1 MPSAM
6 AAEASSSSSIAPPSE
21 SSTVS
26 PYQGSTSSPR
36 AGPSTT
42 TSVSS
47 PRHQL
52 FPPLAPPAAP
62 STTSTSAS
70 ALQPTLPSAEQQ
82 QHVAE
87 ARSAVVASISNL
99 LDSELQSRA
108 TVLHSNA
115 AALDKQE
122 RDVVRATD
130 GLRREN
136 DKLAKFSAE
145 GARRV
150 KELGNVQYWAE
161 VLEREF
167 LVLEETMRLVRR
179 GSASSGS
186 GSWSGSGTMSWSG
199 SEVGDDEDDAGKGHG
214 GAKVARDPGGQGARL
229 HGKEG
234 APEGDHDVK
243 MDEDTEQGGA
253 RLHGRDVDKGKRRD
267 VGEAADPDA
276 MQLDSSDTSA
286 SAAEL
291 DSSHTRGSDTTSLST
306 TV

>member
-1 MPSAM
+1 
-6 AAEASSSSSIAPPSE
+6 
-21 SSTVS
+21 
-26 PYQGSTSSPR
+26 
-36 AGPSTT
+36 
-42 TSVSS
+42 
-47 PRHQL
+47 
-52 FPPLAPPAAP
+52 
-62 STTSTSAS
+62 
-70 ALQPTLPSAEQQ
+70 
-82 QHVAE
+82 VAE

-115 AALDKQE
+115 AALNKQE

-179 GSASSGS
+179 GSCASCGS
-186 GSWSGSGTMSWSG
+186 GSWSGSGTASWSG

-214 GAKVARDPGGQGARL
+214 GAKVAKDPGGQGARL
-229 HGKEG
+229 HDKNGG
-234 APEGDHDVK
+234 VDADVDVK
-243 MDEDTEQGGA
+243 MDEDIEQGGA
-253 RLHGRDVDKGKRRD
+253 RLDDRDVGKGKGRDVGT
-267 VGEAADPDA
+267 DPDA
-276 MQLDSSDTSA
+276 MQLDSSST

-291 DSSHTRGSDTTSLST
+291 DSSNARGSETSLST

>member
-1 MPSAM
+1 M
-6 AAEASSSSSIAPPSE
+6 ATGASSSSSIAPPSE

-26 PYQGSTSSPR
+26 PYQVSTSSPR

-52 FPPLAPPAAP
+52 FPPLAPAAAP

-70 ALQPTLPSAEQQ
+70 ALQPTLPSAAQQ

-99 LDSELQSRA
+99 LDSELQTRA

-115 AALDKQE
+115 AALEKQE

-130 GLRREN
+130 ALRREN

-179 GSASSGS
+179 GSQASSES
-186 GSWSGSGTMSWSG
+186 GSWSGTASWSG

-214 GAKVARDPGGQGARL
+214 GARVVKDPGGRGARL
-229 HGKEG
+229 HGD
-234 APEGDHDVK
+234 ADGDVR
-243 MDEDTEQGGA
+243 MDEDTEAGGA
-253 RLHGRDVDKGKRRD
+253 MLDDGDLVKGKGKD
-267 VGEAADPDA
+267 AGIDADA
-276 MQLDSSDTSA
+276 MHLDFSEASTSAVEPDSSNA
-286 SAAEL
+286 
-291 DSSHTRGSDTTSLST
+291 RGSETTSLST
-306 TV
+306 TA